1 MFSLPLDIW
10 FEIAALIVCILCYSS
25 IRDKPLKWFIP
36 YLLFIVVIELVGN
49 SHRVSNSWLYI
60 FTIPVEYFFYTFIFY
75 LQYHNSFFK
84 KIAKFFLFVTPL
96 AAVINIAV
104 LHNFY
109 GIERNKLL
117 GGILIA
123 GSSEMI
129 LLCCLYF
136 IDLFKREEEINL
148 IYNPGFWLS
157 TGLFFFNLGELPYNL
172 FFDYIVNHRYDQKGK
187 LFISIHQI
195 LNYVLYTFVSIA
207 VLCSKKRYRKTYG
220 SLL

>member
-10 FEIAALIVCILCYSS
+10 FEISALIVCILCYSS
-25 IRDKPLKWFIP
+25 IRDKSLKWFIP
-36 YLLFIVVIELVGN
+36 YLMFIVVVELIGN
-49 SHRVSNSWLYI
+49 SHRVNNSWLYI
-60 FTIPVEYFFYTFIFY
+60 FTIPVEYIFYSFIFY
-75 LQYHNSFFK
+75 NHYHNAIFK
-84 KIAKFFLFVTPL
+84 KITKYLLLIIPV
-96 AAVINIAV
+96 AAIINIVV
-104 LHNFY
+104 LHGMY
-109 GIERNKLL
+109 EIGRNKLL
-117 GGILIA
+117 GGILIT

-136 IDLFKREEEINL
+136 VDLFKREEEINL
-148 IYNPGFWLS
+148 FYDPVFWLS

-207 VLCSKKRYRKTYG
+207 IICSKKQYRKTYD